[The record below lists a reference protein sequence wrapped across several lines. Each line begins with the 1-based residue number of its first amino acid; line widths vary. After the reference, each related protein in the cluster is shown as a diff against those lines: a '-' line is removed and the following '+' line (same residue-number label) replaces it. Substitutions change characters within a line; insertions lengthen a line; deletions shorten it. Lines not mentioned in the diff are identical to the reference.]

1 MSHLRRSLLTNER
14 GRPPPIRHAGE
25 LAKVRQVAAAADKLR
40 RERWRAEESQRIKEA
55 TVRSLEPEIQRIIQ
69 KGKADIQ
76 RLKAMHEVRPAESG
90 LSLRHIQWFS
100 VGGKY

>member
-1 MSHLRRSLLTNER
+1 MSHLHRSLSTNEQ
-14 GRPPPIRHAGE
+14 GPPPLRHVGE

-69 KGKADIQ
+69 KGKADVQ
-76 RLKAMHEVRPAESG
+76 RLKAMHEVRPPESG
-90 LSLRHIQWFS
+90 LSLRHIQCSYLPFWTL
-100 VGGKY
+100 